1 MRKVFKKSLHYLP
14 LVLILVAT
22 ILIGILGISLKN
34 NGVPNI
40 FNRAMFYVKTPSMEP
55 EIMKGDLIFVN
66 LGETE
71 YFPGD
76 IISFRKSDEQNV
88 IITHRIE
95 TIGGGLVTT
104 KGDANDFS
112 EDWEKNFSTDL
123 IIGKYIGKSAV
134 LGSVYEVM
142 FENSIDVLF
151 ILIIAIF
158 LLIGI
163 SELKNIINLIT
174 EKNKLEQEKEKQKLI
189 EEELEKLRSE
199 KKK

>member
-1 MRKVFKKSLHYLP
+1 
-14 LVLILVAT
+14 
-22 ILIGILGISLKN
+22 
-34 NGVPNI
+34 
-40 FNRAMFYVKTPSMEP
+40 
-55 EIMKGDLIFVN
+55 MKGDLIFVN

-174 EKNKLEQEKEKQKLI
+174 EKNKQEQEKEKQKLI
-189 EEELEKLRSE
+189 EAELEKLRSE